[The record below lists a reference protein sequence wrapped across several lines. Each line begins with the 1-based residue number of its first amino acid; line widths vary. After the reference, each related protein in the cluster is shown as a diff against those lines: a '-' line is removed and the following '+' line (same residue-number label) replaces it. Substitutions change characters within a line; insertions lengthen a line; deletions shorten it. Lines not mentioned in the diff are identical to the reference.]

1 MINLLTWTKGSSLA
15 ALALACSLN
24 ITPAFSQANSNA
36 SAEGT
41 GDIAGDII
49 VTARQRNETL
59 QDVPVTVTSISNKT
73 LETFEV
79 TNVDKLD
86 SRVPALVIQQGG
98 ANGGASLSL
107 RGVGTA
113 NLSPAFQ
120 SAVALDFDGVQIG
133 QLRILQAG
141 FFDIEQVDV
150 LKGPQS
156 LYFGK
161 SASAG
166 VLTLRSA
173 GPTADFQVKIKSGY
187 EFEERGYFT
196 EAAISGPIT
205 ETLGFRLASRYSKID
220 RLVENEAQFVAN
232 PFRGSHDIY
241 VRGILKWEPAS
252 NFTSDLRVSYI
263 NSQRDGSNLFAD
275 INCGRDGIPDRVATL
290 GGAGPS
296 FPAGYSC
303 KDGDGVYHYPDLA
316 PDLVRNLPGRLP
328 TSVVPNH
335 QTEIWL
341 GRWRNDVSLTD
352 NFSVT
357 AITGYY
363 ELDTIE
369 SDSFAYGGTR
379 TAAVPPGSPPGTVGP
394 VISYGTSL
402 GLANFLTS
410 QFSQEIRAN
419 LKELGPVDLTFGAF
433 YERREDDADTAL
445 FPLNFGVLRVPLPGA
460 TSDLYKEQNTK
471 SDAYSAFASGIVKL
485 SDQLELAGGVRYTKE
500 NKTSSFVVPQVFPLI
515 APPNPFAVPVGFFT
529 GPIKFSESN
538 WSPEASLT
546 YKLTSDVNIYAA
558 YKTGFKSGGIDSAVL
573 PSVPFVAN
581 AARGN
586 FDTIRFKSETSK
598 GFELGLKS
606 QLADR
611 QLTFN
616 AALYRYQF
624 SDLQLIQFNPIQI
637 NFVTLNASQVTTK
650 GVDIDVSWRTPV
662 EGLTLTTA
670 INYLDAKFTKDFCPT
685 VQNSATSLNDS
696 GNCALGT
703 ANQNLRGRA
712 SRVAPEWTGNFGG
725 VFAIPLGAVK
735 LTLNGNA
742 RFSSSYFV
750 GDAAR
755 NDPRQSSYMT
765 YDAGVSLGAED
776 DRWALSLSAVNLT
789 DKLYFTSI
797 TPRPAATATGDD
809 EIRSYNRGRQV
820 FLTGSVK
827 F

>member
-1 MINLLTWTKGSSLA
+1 MGNSFRTSARGRLAKTASSALILA
-15 ALALACSLN
+15 MLASCPVYAQG
-24 ITPAFSQANSNA
+24 TAAGA
-36 SAEGT
+36 SDDGVDDSE
-41 GDIAGDII
+41 IF

-59 QDVPVTVTSISNKT
+59 QDVPVAVTSISSKT

-86 SRVPALVIQQGG
+86 SRVPSLVIQQGG

-120 SAVALDFDGVQIG
+120 SAVALDFDGVQLG

-141 FFDIEQVDV
+141 FFDMEQVDV

-173 GPTADFQVKIKSGY
+173 GPTSSFSIKAKGGY

-196 EAAISGPIT
+196 EVAVSGPIT
-205 ETLGFRLASRYSKID
+205 DTLGFRIAGRSSKID
-220 RLVENEAQFVAN
+220 RLVKNEAQFVAN
-232 PFRGSHDIY
+232 PFRGSRDIY
-241 VRGILKWEPAS
+241 ARGILKWEPTS
-252 NFTSDLRVSYI
+252 EFTSDLRVSYI

-275 INCGRDGIPDRVATL
+275 INCGKDGVADRAATL
-290 GGAGPS
+290 GGGGPS
-296 FPAGYSC
+296 FVAGYSC
-303 KDGDGVYHYPDLA
+303 KVGDGVYHYPDLA
-316 PDLVRNLPGRLP
+316 PELVRNLPGGLP
-328 TSVVPNH
+328 QSVVPNH

-352 NFSVT
+352 NFSLT

-363 ELDTIE
+363 ELDTVE
-369 SDSFAYGGTR
+369 SDSFSYGGLR
-379 TAAVPPGSPPGTVGP
+379 TAAVPPGSPPGP
-394 VISYGTSL
+394 LISYGTSL
-402 GLANFLTS
+402 GLANFRTA
-410 QFSQEIRAN
+410 QFSQEFRAN
-419 LKELGPVDLTFGAF
+419 LKELGPVDLTVGAF

-445 FPLNFGVLRVPLPGA
+445 YPLNFAILRAPIPGP
-460 TSDLYKEQNTK
+460 TSDLYKTQNTK
-471 SDAYSAFASGIVKL
+471 ADAYSAFASGIVKL

-500 NKTSSFVVPQVFPLI
+500 TKTSSIRVPQVYPLI
-515 APPNPFAVPVGFFT
+515 TPPNPFSVPVGFFS
-529 GPIKFSESN
+529 GPIKFSGSN

-546 YKLTSDVNIYAA
+546 FKVTPDVNVYAA

-573 PSVPFVAN
+573 PSAPFVVS
-581 AARGN
+581 ARQGN

-606 QLADR
+606 QLLDR

-624 SDLQLIQFNPIQI
+624 NDLQLIQFNPAVI

-650 GVDIDVSWRTPV
+650 GVDIDVAWKAPV

-685 VQNSATSLNDS
+685 VRNTATGLNDS
-696 GNCALGT
+696 RNCALGT
-703 ANQNLRGRA
+703 ADRNLRGRA
-712 SRVAPEWTGNFGG
+712 SRVAPKWTGNFGG
-725 VFAIPLGAVK
+725 VFAIPMGSVK

-750 GDAAR
+750 GDANVA
-755 NDPRQSSYMT
+755 DPRQSSYMT
-765 YDAGVSLGAED
+765 YDAGAAFGAED
-776 DRWALSLSAVNLT
+776 DSWTLSLSAVNLT

-809 EIRSYNRGRQV
+809 EIWSYNRGRQV
-820 FLTGSVK
+820 FLTGTVK